1 MCRSDIFFN
10 IANGKNYY
18 QQKFMRKQYL
28 PSPVDTG
35 DVQLPDYLEC
45 LTEKMARNVHEVWA
59 EGRMKEG
66 WRYGPVR
73 DDAAKTHPCLVS
85 YDELPES
92 EREYDRQTAVQTL
105 KLILKLGYNIVG
117 SNG

>member
-1 MCRSDIFFN
+1 
-10 IANGKNYY
+10 
-18 QQKFMRKQYL
+18 MRKQYL

-35 DVQLPDYLEC
+35 DVHLPDYLEC

-85 YDELPES
+85 YEELPES

>member
-1 MCRSDIFFN
+1 
-10 IANGKNYY
+10 
-18 QQKFMRKQYL
+18 MRKQYL

-73 DDAAKTHPCLVS
+73 DDAAGHFHIFVRGPGQKACHFSVRCPVAEHGKRVFWRKRTEDQP
-85 YDELPES
+85 
-92 EREYDRQTAVQTL
+92 
-105 KLILKLGYNIVG
+105 VG
-117 SNG
+117 FQPDGSFMLHE